1 MSKAL
6 SIGFSP
12 CPNDT
17 FIFYALVHGLVFP
30 QLVGTP
36 ELADVQ
42 TLNQRAQAGELDLIK
57 VSYGAVP
64 DLLDRYRIL
73 RSGGALGHGCGPLLV
88 AREPGLSV
96 SDLAGRGWIL
106 IPGQH
111 TTAFLL
117 LMLRAPE
124 LGPFFAIPFDKIPF
138 QVEKGDD
145 VAAGLIIH
153 ESRFTYQQHGLHV
166 VCDLGEWWEQ
176 ETGLPI
182 PLGAILARRDLGFD
196 QIAEAEEAVR
206 ASVEWALA
214 NPAAPRAYMSEHAF
228 ELDDSVI
235 DAHIKLYVND
245 FSVDVGEEG
254 AKAVRT
260 LFERGAAADLL
271 SPVCGDPFQ

>member
-17 FIFYALVHGLVFP
+17 FIFYALVHGLVNP
-30 QLVGTP
+30 QLVDTP

-42 TLNQRAQAGELDLIK
+42 TLNKRAQAGELDLIK

-96 SDLAGRGWIL
+96 PDLAGRGWIL

-176 ETGLPI
+176 ETGLPL

-196 QIAEAEEAVR
+196 QIAEAEAAVR

-214 NPAAPRAYMSEHAF
+214 NPAHARAYVRQHAF

-245 FSVDVGEEG
+245 YSVDVGEEG

-260 LFERGAAADLL
+260 LFERGAAAGLL
-271 SPVCGDPFQ
+271 STVSGDPFQ